1 MTLGELLQGL
11 VPALPPAAAELKV
24 GGLAMDSRRVAP
36 GDLYLAIP
44 GARFDGREFA
54 AAAAVKGAVAVLGP
68 GPAPAADLPFIEVAE
83 PRRLLAP
90 LARRFYGPLDERLT
104 MVGLTGTNGKSTTVT
119 LAAAMLEEAG
129 LPTACLGTLGY
140 LFGGRSY
147 RPEVR
152 RTTLEAPDLYRTL
165 AEMAEAGARA
175 ATMEVSSH
183 ALAIGRVDGLLFDVA
198 GFTNL
203 TRDHLDFHLDM
214 ESYYAAKRGLFDRL
228 KPGGRAVVHLG
239 APDGW
244 GRRLAAELPGALTFG
259 IGEGEVRSE
268 SDALSLDGTRA
279 RVVTPRGAFDL
290 RSPLIGRYNLEN
302 LLTAIAVAE
311 ALELPHDAILRA
323 IARLKP
329 VAGRLEPVRVAEK
342 GEKHD
347 KGERSDKQP
356 PALVDYA
363 HTPAALEALLRSV
376 REIAPDRKIVL
387 VFGCGGERD
396 RGKRP
401 LMGKIAGEL
410 ADMPVLTSDNPRR
423 EDPLQILV
431 EVEKGVKESGNRA
444 YRLVPDRHEAILGA
458 VRAALRGQSQGER
471 WLILLAGKGHE
482 STQDLGDRV
491 IPFSDRAELEAALR
505 HEMAAT
511 AAGERHG

>member
-1 MTLGELLQGL
+1 MTLGELLRGL
-11 VPALPPAAAELKV
+11 APALEPAAAATPIA
-24 GGLAMDSRRVAP
+24 GLAMDSRRVAP

-44 GARFDGREFA
+44 GARFDGRAFA
-54 AAAAVKGAVAVLGP
+54 AAAAEQGAAAVLGP
-68 GPAPAADLPFIEVAE
+68 GPAPAGLAVPFVEVAE
-83 PRRLLAP
+83 PRRLLAT
-90 LARRFYGPLDERLT
+90 LARRLYGPVDEKLT
-104 MVGLTGTNGKSTTVT
+104 MVGITGTNGKSTTVT

-165 AEMAEAGARA
+165 AEMEQAGARA

-198 GFTNL
+198 AFTNL

-214 ESYYAAKRGLFDRL
+214 ESYFAAKRGLFDRL
-228 KPGGRAVVHLG
+228 KPGGRALVHLG

-268 SDALSLDGTRA
+268 SDLLTLDGTRA

-290 RSPLIGRYNLEN
+290 QSPLIGRYNLEN

-329 VAGRLEPVRVAEK
+329 VAGRLEPVRVA
-342 GEKHD
+342 G
-347 KGERSDKQP
+347 GVSQP

-401 LMGKIAGEL
+401 LMGRIAGEL
-410 ADMPVLTSDNPRR
+410 AEMPVLTSDNPRR

-431 EVEKGVKESGNRA
+431 EVEKGVKESGNGA

>member
-1 MTLGELLQGL
+1 MPLSLSPVQLGALLADL
-11 VPALPPAAAELKV
+11 VPSLDGNAAAV
-24 GGLAMDSRRVAP
+24 AVSGLCLDSRRVRP

-54 AAAAVKGAVAVLGP
+54 AQAVAQGAVAVLGP
-68 GPAPAADLPFIEVAE
+68 GPVADLGTVPFIEVAE
-83 PRRLLAP
+83 PRRLLAQ
-90 LARRFYGPLDERLT
+90 LARRLYGPVDLPLKL
-104 MVGLTGTNGKSTTVT
+104 VGITGTNGKSTTVT
-119 LAAAMLEEAG
+119 LTAAMLEEAG
-129 LPTACLGTLGY
+129 LPCACLGTLGY
-140 LFGGRSY
+140 LFGGQAY
-147 RPEVR
+147 NTEVK

-165 AEMAEAGARA
+165 AEMTADGARG

-183 ALAIGRVDGLLFDVA
+183 ALVIGRVDGLLFDVGA
-198 GFTNL
+198 FTNL
-203 TRDHLDFHLDM
+203 TRDHLDFHPDM
-214 ESYYAAKRGLFDRL
+214 EAYFQAKRGLFDRL
-228 KPGGRAVVHLG
+228 KPGGRAVIHLG
-239 APDGW
+239 DSW

-259 IGEGEVRSE
+259 IGEGDVRSE
-268 SDALSLDGTRA
+268 SDELSLSGTRA
-279 RVVTPRGAFDL
+279 KVITPRGSFEL
-290 RSPLIGRYNLEN
+290 VSPLIGRYNLEN

-311 ALELPHDAILRA
+311 ALELPHEAILRA

-329 VAGRLEPVRVAEK
+329 VSGRLEPVKV
-342 GEKHD
+342 GE
-347 KGERSDKQP
+347 GQP

-376 REIAPDRKIVL
+376 REIAPERRIVL

-410 ADMPVLTSDNPRR
+410 ADVPVLTSDNPRR
-423 EDPLQILV
+423 EDPLQILL
-431 EVEKGVKESGNRA
+431 EVEKGVKESGNKA

-458 VRAALRGQSQGER
+458 VRAALRGQNQGER

-482 STQDLGDRV
+482 ATQDLGDRV
-491 IPFSDRAELEAALR
+491 IPFSDRAELETALR
-505 HEMAAT
+505 REMAAL

>member
-1 MTLGELLQGL
+1 MKLGELLRGL
-11 VPALPPAAAELKV
+11 APALPPEAAAVTVDGISL
-24 GGLAMDSRRVAP
+24 DSRRVSP
-36 GDLYLAIP
+36 GDLYVAIP
-44 GARFDGREFA
+44 GARFDGREFVAEA
-54 AAAAVKGAVAVLGP
+54 AARGAVAVLGP
-68 GPAPAADLPFIEVAE
+68 PPAAEAATPDAALPFAEAAE
-83 PRRLLAP
+83 PRRLLAT
-90 LARRFYGPLDERLT
+90 LARRLYGAVDEQLT
-104 MVGLTGTNGKSTTVT
+104 MVGITGTNGKSTTVT

-140 LFGGRSY
+140 LYGGRSY
-147 RPEVR
+147 RTEVR

-165 AEMAEAGARA
+165 AEMARDGARA

-198 GFTNL
+198 AFTNL

-259 IGEGEVRSE
+259 IGEGDVRSE
-268 SDALSLDGTRA
+268 SDVLSLDGTRA
-279 RVVTPRGAFDL
+279 RVTTPRGSFDL
-290 RSPLIGRYNLEN
+290 QSPLIGRYNLEN

-311 ALELPHDAILRA
+311 ALELPHDAVLRA

-329 VAGRLEPVRVAEK
+329 VAGRLEPVRVGA
-342 GEKHD
+342 
-347 KGERSDKQP
+347 RQP

-363 HTPAALEALLRSV
+363 HTPAALDALLRSV

-401 LMGKIAGEL
+401 LMGKVAGEL
-410 ADMPVLTSDNPRR
+410 AEMPVLTSDNPRR

-431 EVEKGVKESGNRA
+431 EVEKGVKESGNAA
-444 YRLVPDRHEAILGA
+444 YRMVPDRHEAILGA
-458 VRAALRGQSQGER
+458 VRAALRGQSQGEK

-491 IPFSDRAELEAALR
+491 IPFNDRTELEAALR
-505 HEMAAT
+505 HELAAT